1 MNHAVIL
8 RTSVAIATLSVLQA
22 VLPAVI
28 LGASLA
34 VIAYL
39 RDVPFDRL
47 YVTLA
52 ILAMVLTGTLLR
64 PAGTGSPVLQ
74 LRLGSFVMYVLLR
87 WGIILAILLA
97 LGFAAGLS
105 DHFARSVVLPWAVI
119 APVLMMLVLWQLR
132 TIMRRVVLSP
142 ENLRTAIIVGVN
154 SPSLALGDRLA
165 KHPELC
171 TRLLGFF
178 DDRSAERLG
187 SLNGFGLEGKLSE
200 VAAYVERFRVDVI
213 FIALPLRHLQRVM
226 DLVDE
231 LRDSTASIYY
241 VPDVFVFDLIQSR
254 TTEIIDIPVIA
265 MCETPFY
272 GYRGVMK
279 RVTDIGLTI
288 ALMFGAL
295 PVMLVI
301 ALLVRLDSPGPVIFR
316 QRRYGLDG
324 KEIVVYK
331 FRSMYVTEDG
341 AHVQQAKRGD
351 SRVTRIGRVLRR
363 YSLDELPQLINVLQ
377 GRMSLVGPRP
387 HAVAHNEQYRRLIKS
402 YMVRHKVL
410 PGITGLAQVNGCRGE
425 TSELKQM
432 EARVKYDLE
441 YLRSWTPLLDV
452 KLLAATLMQVLRDS
466 KAY

>member
-1 MNHAVIL
+1 MNHAVII

-22 VLPAVI
+22 VLPAAI

-34 VIAYL
+34 LIAL
-39 RDVPFDRL
+39 IRDVPFDRL
-47 YVTLA
+47 YATLA
-52 ILAMVLTGTLLR
+52 ILAMILAGTLLR
-64 PAGTGSPVLQ
+64 PASIGSPALQ
-74 LRLGSFVMYVLLR
+74 LRLGSLAMDVLLR

-105 DHFARSVVLPWAVI
+105 DHFARSVILPWVFI
-119 APVLMMLVLWQLR
+119 APVLMVLVMWQLR
-132 TIMRRVVLSP
+132 AIMRRVVLSP

-154 SPSLALGDRLA
+154 APGLALGDRLA

-187 SLNGFGLEGKLSE
+187 SLDGFSLEGKLSD

-226 DLVDE
+226 DLINE

-254 TTEIIDIPVIA
+254 TTEIIDVPVIA

-279 RVTDIGLTI
+279 RVTDIGLTL
-288 ALMFGAL
+288 AVMTVAL
-295 PVMLVI
+295 PIMLVI
-301 ALLVRLDSPGPVIFR
+301 ALLVRLDSPGPIIFR

-341 AHVQQAKRGD
+341 AHVQQATRGD
-351 SRVTRIGRVLRR
+351 PRVTRVGRMLRR

-425 TSELKQM
+425 TTELEQM

-441 YLRSWTPLLDV
+441 YLRSWTPFLDV

>member
-1 MNHAVIL
+1 MKHPVIL
-8 RTSVAIATLSVLQA
+8 KTSVAIATVSLLQT
-22 VLPAVI
+22 VVPALM
-28 LGASLA
+28 LGVSLA
-34 VIAYL
+34 LIAL
-39 RDVPFDRL
+39 FHGVPFDRL
-47 YVTLA
+47 YATLA
-52 ILAMVLTGTLLR
+52 ILAMMLSGALLR
-64 PAGTGSPVLQ
+64 PSNTGNPVLQ
-74 LRLGSFVMYVLLR
+74 LRLGSFVMDVLLR
-87 WGIILAILLA
+87 WFIVLAILLA
-97 LGFAAGLS
+97 LGYAAGLS
-105 DHFARSVVLPWAVI
+105 EHFARRVILPWVFI
-119 APVLMMLVLWQLR
+119 APLLVMLAHLQLRVLMRNV
-132 TIMRRVVLSP
+132 ILSP

-154 SPSLALGDRLA
+154 PPSLALANRLA
-165 KHPELC
+165 KYPELC

-187 SLNGFGLEGKLSE
+187 ALGGDQLLGKLSDVSE
-200 VAAYVERFRVDVI
+200 FVHRSSVNVI
-213 FIALPLRHLQRVM
+213 FVALPIRHLQRVM

-254 TTEIIDIPVIA
+254 TTEIIDVPVIA

-279 RVTDIGLTI
+279 RVTDLGLTTMLMVFGLPLMLLI
-288 ALMFGAL
+288 AL
-295 PVMLVI
+295 I
-301 ALLVRLDSPGPVIFR
+301 VRLDSPGSVIFR

-331 FRSMYVTEDG
+331 FRSMYTSDDG
-341 AHVQQAKRGD
+341 AHVRQATRSD
-351 SRVTRIGRVLRR
+351 DRITRVGRFLRR

-425 TSELKQM
+425 TAELEQM
-432 EARVKYDLE
+432 EARVKFDLE
-441 YLRSWTPLLDV
+441 YLRTWTPLLDIKV
-452 KLLAATLMQVLRDS
+452 LAATLVQVFVDP